1 MLARGGG
8 LVKRPRAKRAI
19 ATFMSNASRSRT
31 SGAVPVRMEDVARA
45 AGVSMITVS
54 RALNTPDKLAPATLA
69 RVRAAIER
77 LRYVPNLTA
86 GSLASNRSRIVAAIV
101 PTIANSIFSDT
112 IDGVSRLLAR
122 HRYQLL
128 LGQTQYREDE
138 EAALV
143 DAFLGRR
150 VDGLVLT
157 GVVHARGVRARLQ
170 RAGMPVVE
178 TWDLT
183 PRPIDMLV
191 GFSNRKAGEA
201 AARYLIGKGYRS
213 LAFIGGVDER
223 SAARLAGFRE
233 VARASGVADVA
244 TALLPAPSSPT
255 DGSGALAG
263 LLAHGRPRALF
274 CSNDMLAAGALF
286 ECQRRGIAV
295 PGKIAVMGFADLPI
309 AAGIEPALTS
319 VQVRAIEMGERAG
332 AMLMTRLARGATPE
346 RIVDLG
352 FAVIER
358 ASA

>member
-1 MLARGGG
+1 MA
-8 LVKRPRAKRAI
+8 P
-19 ATFMSNASRSRT
+19 SPRSRPT
-31 SGAVPVRMEDVARA
+31 IPVRMEDVARA
-45 AGVSMITVS
+45 ASVSMITVS

-69 RVRAAIER
+69 RVRAAIEH

-112 IDGVSRLLAR
+112 IDGLAQTLAR

-128 LGQTQYREDE
+128 LGQTQYRLDE

-157 GVVHARGVRARLQ
+157 GIMHARGVRSRLR
-170 RAGMPVVE
+170 RAGIPVIE

-183 PRPIDMLV
+183 PRPIDMVV
-191 GFSNRKAGEA
+191 GFSNRAAGAA
-201 AARYLIGKGYRS
+201 AARYLVGRGYRS
-213 LAFIGGVDER
+213 LAYVGGTDDR
-223 SAARLAGFRE
+223 SVARLAGFRE
-233 VARASGVADVA
+233 GAAECKVRKVTVALV
-244 TALLPAPSSPT
+244 PAPSSPT
-255 DGSGALAG
+255 DGATALAR
-263 LLAHGRPRALF
+263 LLEQAMPRAVF

-286 ECQRRGIAV
+286 ECARRRINV
-295 PGKIAVMGFADLPI
+295 PVQMAVMGFADLPI

-319 VQVRAIEMGERAG
+319 VAVRAKEMGQRTGE
-332 AMLMTRLARGATPE
+332 LLLQRLAGDAAHE
-346 RIVDLG
+346 RVVDLG
-352 FAVIER
+352 FAVIGR

>member
-1 MLARGGG
+1 M
-8 LVKRPRAKRAI
+8 P
-19 ATFMSNASRSRT
+19 NASRPRS
-31 SGAVPVRMEDVARA
+31 SGAASVRMEDVARA

-54 RALNTPDKLAPATLA
+54 RALNAPGKLAPATLA

-86 GSLASNRSRIVAAIV
+86 GSLASNRSRIIAAIV

-112 IDGVSRLLAR
+112 VDGLARLLAR

-128 LGQTQYREDE
+128 LGQTQYREEE

-157 GVVHARGVRARLQ
+157 GVVHARGVRARLR
-170 RAGMPVVE
+170 RAGVPVVE

-191 GFSNRKAGEA
+191 GFSNRAAGEA
-201 AARYLIGKGYRS
+201 AARYLVGQGYRS
-213 LAFIGGVDER
+213 LAFIGGVDDR
-223 SAARLAGFRE
+223 SAARLAGFGE
-233 VARASGVADVA
+233 VARALGAGAIA
-244 TALLPAPSSPT
+244 TALLPAPSSPA
-255 DGSGALAG
+255 DGSKALAG
-263 LLAHGRPRALF
+263 LLEQGFPRAVF

-286 ECQRRGIAV
+286 ECQRRRIAV
-295 PGKIAVMGFADLPI
+295 PERIAVMGFADLPI

-319 VQVRAIEMGERAG
+319 VQVRAMQMGEQAG
-332 AMLMTRLARGATPE
+332 TMLMARLAGNAASE

-352 FAVIER
+352 FAVVER